1 MEQIPCPNCLA
12 ELNPYDRR
20 DRTYRDGNGDRHCL
34 SLRRLRCGNKQCR
47 RIHTELPDSLIPYKR
62 YAASVVEAVLS
73 GTADNAPEEETTR
86 RRWREWYRR
95 LSGHFQGV
103 VTAVRRHLE
112 EIARTLLASP
122 KRTICEAHL
131 SDEPVL
137 AELVRLTV
145 NTGNWITTRSAM
157 VTEPCTG

>member
-20 DRTYRDGNGDRHCL
+20 DRKYRDGNGDRHCL
-34 SLRRLRCGNKQCR
+34 SLRRLRCVSKKCR

-62 YAASVVEAVLS
+62 YAASVVEAVLT

-95 LSGHFQGV
+95 MARHFQGV
-103 VTAVRRHLE
+103 LTAERRHLS

-122 KRTICEAHL
+122 EKFICKARL
-131 SDEPVL
+131 LGEPVL

-157 VTEPCTG
+157 VTESCTG